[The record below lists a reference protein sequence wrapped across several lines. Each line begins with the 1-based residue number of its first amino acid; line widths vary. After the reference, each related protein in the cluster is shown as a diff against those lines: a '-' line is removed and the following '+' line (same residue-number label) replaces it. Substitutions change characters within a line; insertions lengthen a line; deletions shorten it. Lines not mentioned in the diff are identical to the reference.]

1 MVTIPETAINVWRS
15 YYFSANS
22 VGYLVEKAENDLSA
36 KSLSSLSADD
46 LLKSLKGYLST
57 EPKDTMTLVA
67 PYILVTA
74 LYLKSDSKLDAIE
87 SLNAPHTKWFREFST
102 RLFSKRKSILSSTY
116 LNFEISGNT
125 HPTSSSKM
133 SWYST

>member
-57 EPKDTMTLVA
+57 EPKDTMTLGSGPIDVMC
-67 PYILVTA
+67 
-74 LYLKSDSKLDAIE
+74 
-87 SLNAPHTKWFREFST
+87 
-102 RLFSKRKSILSSTY
+102 SI
-116 LNFEISGNT
+116 
-125 HPTSSSKM
+125 
-133 SWYST
+133 